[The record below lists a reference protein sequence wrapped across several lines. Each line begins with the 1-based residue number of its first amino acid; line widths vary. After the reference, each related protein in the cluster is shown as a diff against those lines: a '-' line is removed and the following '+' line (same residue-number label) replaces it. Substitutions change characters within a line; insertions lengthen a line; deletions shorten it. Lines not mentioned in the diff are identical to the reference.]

1 MPTKLL
7 DTTFLVHYWAGRDAV
22 KEYLE
27 AHEETSEF
35 VTTGI
40 NLKEIAV
47 GRELQGKFDP
57 AEIRSKF
64 EWVEAVPFGPD
75 HAMLAGQ
82 MEATLRKNDEVDQQK
97 VNELAG
103 DLFIPAVARD
113 LGATVVTRNVDDFE
127 MLDGVSVET
136 Y

>member
-1 MPTKLL
+1 MATKLL
-7 DTTFLVHYWAGRDAV
+7 DTTFLIHYWAGRDAV

-35 VTTGI
+35 VTTAI

-47 GRELQGKFDP
+47 GRELQGSFDP

-64 EWVEAVPFGPD
+64 EWVEAIPFDSD
-75 HAMLAGQ
+75 HAMVAGQ
-82 MEATLRKNDEVDQQK
+82 MEATLRKNDEVNQQK

-103 DLFIPAVARD
+103 DLFIAAVAKN
-113 LGATVVTRNVDDFE
+113 LNASVVTRNVDDFE
-127 MLDGVSVET
+127 MLDGVAVET

>member
-1 MPTKLL
+1 MATKLL

-27 AHEETSEF
+27 AREDTADF
-35 VTTGI
+35 VTTAI

-57 AEIRSKF
+57 AEIRSRF
-64 EWVEAVPFGPD
+64 EWVETVPFTTD

-82 MEATLRKNDEVDQQK
+82 LEASLRASDEVNQQK

-103 DLFIPAVARD
+103 DLFIAAVAKE
-113 LGATVVTRNVDDFE
+113 LNAPVVTRNVDDFE
-127 MLDGVSVET
+127 PLDVPVET

>member
-1 MPTKLL
+1 MATKLL
-7 DTTFLVHYWAGRDAV
+7 DTTFLIHYWAGRDAV

-27 AHEETSEF
+27 AHEDTTDF
-35 VTTGI
+35 VTTAI
-40 NLKEIAV
+40 NFKEIAV

-57 AEIRSKF
+57 AEIRSRF
-64 EWVEAVPFGPD
+64 EWVETVPFTTD

-82 MEATLRKNDEVDQQK
+82 MEASLRADDEVNQQK

-103 DLFIPAVARD
+103 DLFIAAVAKE
-113 LGATVVTRNVDDFE
+113 LNAPVVTRNLDDFE
-127 MLDGVSVET
+127 LLGVPVET

>member
-1 MPTKLL
+1 MAIKLL

-35 VTTGI
+35 VTTAI

-47 GRELQGKFDP
+47 GRKLQGNFDP

-64 EWVEAVPFGPD
+64 EWVEAIPFGPD

-82 MEATLRKNDEVDQQK
+82 MEATLRADDEINQQK

-103 DLFIPAVARD
+103 DLFIAAVARD
-113 LGATVVTRNVDDFE
+113 RNAPVVTRNVDDFE

>member
-1 MPTKLL
+1 MATKLL
-7 DTTFLVHYWAGRDAV
+7 DTTFLIHYWAGRDAV

-27 AHEETSEF
+27 ANEETSEF
-35 VTTGI
+35 VTTSI

-47 GRELQGKFDP
+47 GRELQGNFDA
-57 AEIRSKF
+57 AEIRSQF
-64 EWVEAVPFGPD
+64 DWTRVVPFETD
-75 HAMLAGQ
+75 HAFLAGQ
-82 MEATLRKNDEVDQQK
+82 MEATLRKDDEINQQK

-103 DLFIPAVARD
+103 DLFIAAVAKD
-113 LGATVVTRNVDDFE
+113 LNAPVVTRNTDDFE

>member
-1 MPTKLL
+1 MATKLL
-7 DTTFLVHYWAGRDAV
+7 DTTFLIHYWAGVEAV
-22 KEYLE
+22 EEYLE
-27 AHEETSEF
+27 SHEETSEF
-35 VTTGI
+35 VTTAI

-57 AEIRSKF
+57 NEIRSTF
-64 EWVEAVPFGPD
+64 DWVRTVPFQTE
-75 HAMLAGQ
+75 HAFFAGQ
-82 MEATLRKNDEVDQQK
+82 MEATLRKNDEVNQQK

-103 DLFIPAVARD
+103 DLFIAAVAKD
-113 LGATVVTRNVDDFE
+113 LNASVVTRNVDDFE